1 MMRFFKRFIPPE
13 QWKLPVIILLGA
25 LLGLFAYTLKVSNAI
40 SYLSDA
46 PETCINCH
54 VMIPEYASWNHSS
67 HRNHASCND
76 CHVPHDNVIHKYAFK
91 AQDGM
96 RHATYFTFRWE
107 PEVIRIKEAGKEA
120 VQENCI
126 RCHAFVNEN
135 ITAGTVTLKDVH
147 ADNGKL
153 CWDCHREVP
162 HGRVHSLSSTPGTFI
177 PEKNFKTPDW
187 LKKDLDK

>member
-1 MMRFFKRFIPPE
+1 MKRFFKRFIPPD

-76 CHVPHDNVIHKYAFK
+76 CHVPHDNVIRKYAFK

-96 RHATYFTFRWE
+96 RHATFFTFRWE

-147 ADNGKL
+147 TDNGKL
-153 CWDCHREVP
+153 CWECHREVP

>member
-1 MMRFFKRFIPPE
+1 MRFFKRFIPPE